1 MAHAG
6 GGLNEDESAEDGAR
20 RELWEETGLETGE
33 LRAVWDRRHA
43 FRWRGRN
50 HEQRE
55 GYFLGRFDAP
65 SVKFTA
71 LEEFESQQLLA
82 LRWWQAEA
90 IRASDEIFM
99 PRRLGEQR
107 RFCAANRRR
116 SRSKSTCR
124 WAQSVVRVRFATW

>member
-20 RELWEETGLETGE
+20 RELWEETGLEAGE
-33 LRAVWDRRHA
+33 LHAVWDRRHA

-55 GYFLGRFDAP
+55 RYIFARFDAP
-65 SVKFTA
+65 SVEFTA
-71 LEEFESQQLLA
+71 LEEFESQPLLA

-90 IRASDEIFM
+90 IRAWEEIFV
-99 PRRLGEQR
+99 PRRLGELLPPLLRGKLPSQPI
-107 RFCAANRRR
+107 
-116 SRSKSTCR
+116 K
-124 WAQSVVRVRFATW
+124 VDV